1 MAIKLR
7 SSSERKILKGE
18 GRNSGRSLKGRVM
31 GLLLALCML
40 AGIAGGVMAF
50 YPWLSKEMQTG
61 KTIVPAE
68 EWERALEEEYRS
80 SEESLYGEETDIYPD
95 YDYYAGSWD
104 SSSYEG
110 YTIFMEDEVW
120 ILPGY
125 DRVEGALEA
134 ITLGAAVLVV
144 LLACFLAAIRYFQMT
159 ELLIFK
165 MPFELMALT
174 GFLLFGISI
183 GSGMGPQ
190 MACAALS
197 GESMNLMSGGYY
209 QMSPESAEGV
219 LAAVNYA
226 SWFFLAVTL
235 FWMAETA
242 ASFFTLGPARWFRER
257 TITGVILR
265 FIKKFAVNSYR
276 QVEKID
282 LREHSTKT
290 LFKIVGI
297 NFVLMTVFCSLW
309 FFGIFGLIVY
319 SAVLYLILRRL
330 YDRMQEKYKILLRAT
345 NELAEGNLDVE
356 ITEDLGVFEPFRDE
370 MQKIRTG
377 FKKAV
382 EEEVKSQ
389 RMKTELITNV
399 SHDLKTPLTAIITY
413 VNLLKQPQLTQE
425 EREEYIQILDQKS
438 MRLKALIEDLFEVS
452 KANSGS
458 IALNLVEV
466 DVVSLMKQVRLE
478 LDDRMRESG
487 IDFRFQMP
495 DRKVK
500 LLLDSEKTYRV
511 FENLLINIVKYGMPG
526 TRAYIEITE
535 REEEDQEKAGEVRIA
550 MKNISAAE
558 LSDDGR
564 DLTERFVRGDR
575 SRNTEGSGLGLAIA
589 KSFVE
594 LQGGSFELETEA
606 DLFKVTIVWKKGRD
620 RGETA
625 PS

>member
-7 SSSERKILKGE
+7 SSSEKQILKDE
-18 GRNSGRSLKGRVM
+18 GRNCGRNLKGRIM
-31 GLLLALCML
+31 GLFLALFL
-40 AGIAGGVMAF
+40 AAAVAGGVMAF
-50 YPWLSKEMQTG
+50 YPWLSKEMQAG

-68 EWERALEEEYRS
+68 EWESGPEEYAGS
-80 SEESLYGEETDIYPD
+80 AESLYGEETYVYPG
-95 YDYYAGSWD
+95 YDYYVESRD

-110 YTIFMEDEVW
+110 YVIYMEDEVW
-120 ILPGY
+120 VLPGY
-125 DRVEGALEA
+125 IRVEDALEA

-144 LLACFLAAIRYFQMT
+144 FLAFFLAAVRYFQMT
-159 ELLIFK
+159 DILIFK
-165 MPFELMALT
+165 MPFELMVLT
-174 GFLLFGISI
+174 GFLIFGISM

-197 GESMNLMSGGYY
+197 GESMALMSGGYY
-209 QMSPESAEGV
+209 QMSHESAETV

-226 SWFFLAVTL
+226 SWFFLALTL

-257 TITGVILR
+257 TLTGAFLR
-265 FIKKFAVNSYR
+265 FLKRFAVNSYR

-282 LREHSTKT
+282 LRERSTKT
-290 LFKIVGI
+290 LIRIVGI
-297 NFVLMTVFCSLW
+297 NFVLLTVFCSLW

-370 MQKIRTG
+370 IQKIRTG

-413 VNLLKQPQLTQE
+413 VNLLKQPQLTKE
-425 EREEYIQILDQKS
+425 EREAYIQILDQKS

-478 LDDRMRESG
+478 LDDRMRTSG
-487 IDFRFQMP
+487 IDFRFQLP
-495 DRKVK
+495 DRKIK

-535 REEEDQEKAGEVRIA
+535 REEEGQEKPGEVHVA

-564 DLTERFVRGDR
+564 DLTDRFVRGDQ

-589 KSFVE
+589 RSFVE
-594 LQGGSFELETEA
+594 LQGGRFELETEA
-606 DLFKVTIVWKKGRD
+606 DLFKVTLMWKKG
-620 RGETA
+620 GEREETVF
-625 PS
+625 S

>member
-226 SWFFLAVTL
+226 SWFFLAVAL

-297 NFVLMTVFCSLW
+297 NFVLLTVFCSLW

-535 REEEDQEKAGEVRIA
+535 REEEDQEKGGEVRIA

>member
-7 SSSERKILKGE
+7 SSSEKQILKDE
-18 GRNSGRSLKGRVM
+18 GRNCGRNLKGRIM
-31 GLLLALCML
+31 GLFLALFL
-40 AGIAGGVMAF
+40 AAAVAGGVMAF
-50 YPWLSKEMQTG
+50 YPWLSKEMQAG

-68 EWERALEEEYRS
+68 EWESGPEEYAGS
-80 SEESLYGEETDIYPD
+80 AESLYGEETYVYPG
-95 YDYYAGSWD
+95 YDYYVESRD

-110 YTIFMEDEVW
+110 YVIYMEDEVW
-120 ILPGY
+120 VLPGY
-125 DRVEGALEA
+125 IRVEDALEA

-144 LLACFLAAIRYFQMT
+144 LLAFFLAAVRYFQMT
-159 ELLIFK
+159 DILIFK
-165 MPFELMALT
+165 MPFELMVLT
-174 GFLLFGISI
+174 GFLIFGISM

-197 GESMNLMSGGYY
+197 GESMALMSGGYY
-209 QMSPESAEGV
+209 QMSPESAETV

-226 SWFFLAVTL
+226 SWFFLALTL

-257 TITGVILR
+257 TLTGAFLR
-265 FIKKFAVNSYR
+265 FLKRFAVNSYR

-282 LREHSTKT
+282 LRERSTKT
-290 LFKIVGI
+290 LIRIVGI
-297 NFVLMTVFCSLW
+297 NFVLLTVFCSLW

-370 MQKIRTG
+370 IQKIRTG

-413 VNLLKQPQLTQE
+413 VNLLKQPQLTKE

-478 LDDRMRESG
+478 LDDRMRTSG
-487 IDFRFQMP
+487 IDFRFQLP
-495 DRKVK
+495 DRKIK

-535 REEEDQEKAGEVRIA
+535 REEEGQEKTGEVRVA

-564 DLTERFVRGDR
+564 DLTDRFVRGDQ

-589 KSFVE
+589 RSFVE
-594 LQGGSFELETEA
+594 LQGGRFELETEA
-606 DLFKVTIVWKKGRD
+606 DLFKVTLMWKKDGERE
-620 RGETA
+620 ETA
-625 PS
+625 FS

>member
-68 EWERALEEEYRS
+68 EWERAQEEYRS

-110 YTIFMEDEVW
+110 YAIFMEDEVW

-297 NFVLMTVFCSLW
+297 NFVLLTVFCSLW

-399 SHDLKTPLTAIITY
+399 SHDLKSPLTAIITY

-535 REEEDQEKAGEVRIA
+535 REEEDQEKGGEVRIA

-558 LSDDGR
+558 LSDDDR